1 MLIKILKDA
10 GFQAQHFNSQ
20 LFISEKMKIRKEIT
34 MTVQKEIEELMQR
47 ARKAQKIFETYS
59 QEEVDKIVRAI
70 GRTVYDHAVE
80 LAELTM
86 EETQM
91 GTLASKISQNTTGV
105 TWKWGHLKGKKSR
118 GLIRHDE
125 ENRIYEIAKPM
136 GVIGIVAPVTAP
148 VAAPIF
154 VGMDALK
161 CGNAVIVS
169 AHPKGKLCTKKT
181 IDLVRET
188 LEKLGAPV
196 DLFQT
201 VSEPT
206 RESSAELMKAV
217 DVIVAVGGEAVVKI
231 AYSQGKPAFGVGPG
245 NLQFLLD
252 RGCDLKDA
260 AYKMIQG
267 RIINGGIPCTSTQFV
282 HAPAEEMDAVLE
294 NWKAAGGYLVEDPD
308 AIQRL
313 RELLFPDG
321 ITNRAV
327 VGRPATEI
335 ATAAGIEV
343 PEDTLVLGMIVD
355 KIGADEILAKEK
367 LFPVTA
373 FHSYNTWEEA
383 VANAETNLQ
392 NEGAGHS
399 TAIYS
404 DNVDH
409 VLYAAERIS
418 VCRIVVKMIS
428 SASVGGTQRCRFA
441 PTGAVGCGTWGKNSI
456 SENLD
461 YKHLMNI
468 TRVAYEMPESVVLSD
483 EEIWAEN

>member
-1 MLIKILKDA
+1 MT
-10 GFQAQHFNSQ
+10 AQ
-20 LFISEKMKIRKEIT
+20 EEMK
-34 MTVQKEIEELMQR
+34 VLMER
-47 ARKAQKIFETYS
+47 ARKAQKVFETYS
-59 QEEVDKIVRAI
+59 QEEVDKVVRAV
-70 GRTVYDHAVE
+70 GRTIYDHAVE

-86 EETQM
+86 EETKM
-91 GTLASKISQNTTGV
+91 GTYDSKLAQNTTGV

-118 GLIRHDE
+118 GVINYDE
-125 ENRIYEIAKPM
+125 ENRIYEIAKPI

-148 VAAPIF
+148 VATPIF

-169 AHPKGKLCTKKT
+169 AHPKGKQCTQRT

-188 LEKLGAPV
+188 LEKMGAPV

-206 RESSAELMKAV
+206 KESSAALMEAV

-245 NLQFLLD
+245 NLQFILD
-252 RGCDLKDA
+252 KGCDLKDA

-282 HAPAEEMDAVLE
+282 HAPADEIDAVLE
-294 NWKAAGGYLVEDPD
+294 NWKSEGGFLVEDPA
-308 AIQRL
+308 AIDRL
-313 RELLFPDG
+313 RDVLFPGG
-321 ITNRAV
+321 ITSREL

-335 ATAAGIEV
+335 AEAAGIEV
-343 PEDTLVLGMIVD
+343 PEGTLVLGVVLD
-355 KIGADEILAKEK
+355 KLGAEDLLCKEK
-367 LFPVTA
+367 LFPVTC
-373 FHSYNTWEEA
+373 FHTYDTWEEG
-383 VANAETNLQ
+383 VANAEINLQ

-399 TAIYS
+399 VAVYS
-404 DNVDH
+404 DDVDH
-409 VLYAAERIS
+409 ILYAAERVS
-418 VCRIVVKMIS
+418 VCRVVVKMIS

-461 YKHLMNI
+461 YKHLMNV
-468 TRVAYEMPESVVLSD
+468 TRVAFEMPESVVLSD
-483 EEIWAEN
+483 EEIWAE